1 MCKERMEAM
10 FEKGQYVNYGKH
22 GVCVVE
28 DITHMDILGTDQNK
42 LYYVLSKVYAKG
54 NKIYTAVDNQKVKIR
69 EILSK
74 NEAEHLIDEI
84 PQIEKLSVAN
94 DKSRNEKY
102 KDAMTT
108 CDCREWVKVIK
119 SLYDRKQQCIANGKK
134 VAVTDER
141 FFKEA
146 EDHLY
151 GELALSL
158 GIEKDEVEDFIIS
171 RVEHENA

>member
-1 MCKERMEAM
+1 MM

-28 DITHMDILGTDQNK
+28 DITHIDIPGVDNNK
-42 LYYVLSKVYAKG
+42 LYYVLSKVYTKG
-54 NKIYTAVDNQKVKIR
+54 NKIYTAVDNNKVVMR

-74 NEAEHLIDEI
+74 NEAESLIMEI
-84 PQIEKLSVAN
+84 PQIEQLAVAN

-102 KDAMTT
+102 KDALIT
-108 CDCREWVKVIK
+108 CDCREWVKVLK
-119 SLYDRKQQCIANGKK
+119 SLYHRKQECIAKGRK

-141 FFKEA
+141 FYKEA

-158 GIEKDEVEDFIIS
+158 GIEKDKVEDFIIS
-171 RVEHENA
+171 KVEQQAS